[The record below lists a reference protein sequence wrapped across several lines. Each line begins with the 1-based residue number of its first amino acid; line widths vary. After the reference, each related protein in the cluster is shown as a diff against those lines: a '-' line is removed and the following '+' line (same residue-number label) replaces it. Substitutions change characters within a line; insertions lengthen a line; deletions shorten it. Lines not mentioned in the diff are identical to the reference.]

1 MFFLFIQYLADILE
15 QLLYQSPALC
25 NSGTGIRCG
34 RGRQGRE
41 PGFAAG
47 TAGAQL
53 RAPGIP
59 VVIHANAEIGRV
71 QTVAG
76 APETVSC
83 KVFYW
88 QTSATV
94 HEVAANCTSA
104 TFEFQQKGELTTVRE
119 GRYVGEFE
127 NEQYQIHGKLRVL
140 FPMIRELAGAT
151 DRAPAFHCGS
161 LRNPIAVMR
170 RRPPRSSASKPR
182 CWT

>member
-76 APETVSC
+76 ALRPFHQQQLALARRIAQTQGVELVS
-83 KVFYW
+83 
-88 QTSATV
+88 
-94 HEVAANCTSA
+94 
-104 TFEFQQKGELTTVRE
+104 
-119 GRYVGEFE
+119 
-127 NEQYQIHGKLRVL
+127 
-140 FPMIRELAGAT
+140 
-151 DRAPAFHCGS
+151 
-161 LRNPIAVMR
+161 
-170 RRPPRSSASKPR
+170 
-182 CWT
+182 

>member
-1 MFFLFIQYLADILE
+1 MFRIVILAL
-15 QLLYQSPALC
+15 A
-25 NSGTGIRCG
+25 
-34 RGRQGRE
+34 
-41 PGFAAG
+41 AAG
-47 TAGAQL
+47 LTEPASAGSSML
-53 RAPGIP
+53 EGTWSGEG
-59 VVIHANAEIGRV
+59 VV

-140 FPMIRELAGAT
+140 IDGEDPTGQAVTFTSDQANGEFELKKQ
-151 DRAPAFHCGS
+151 
-161 LRNPIAVMR
+161 L
-170 RRPPRSSASKPR
+170 
-182 CWT
+182 